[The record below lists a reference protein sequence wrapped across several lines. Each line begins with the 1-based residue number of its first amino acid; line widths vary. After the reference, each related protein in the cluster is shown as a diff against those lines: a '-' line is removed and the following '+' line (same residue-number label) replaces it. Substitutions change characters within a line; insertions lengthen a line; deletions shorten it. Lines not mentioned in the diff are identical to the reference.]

1 MGQVAGASAWKL
13 FRAFKQRAKEMREET
28 GSMIAIRNHGW
39 NSTPPQALI
48 FLRVAILLSCAIFPV
63 SAKVAAAAEPRGNC
77 SPLAT
82 LWNSHFAIGDFDGDS
97 RPDLATVQSGL
108 DRSLTRYWIHLEFS
122 TGLRDAIGVNA
133 PSGGLHIASRD
144 VNGDHFLDLVVTTV
158 WQHRPV
164 AVLLNDGH
172 GKFTLR
178 DPALFPSAAL
188 DSDLSWAPVCP
199 DVKDAVAAILT
210 RNFSTG
216 CALQSRITSEQG
228 AREFLTFEDSPSSNL
243 SAFVSVFGRAPPN
256 SILHV

>member
-1 MGQVAGASAWKL
+1 
-13 FRAFKQRAKEMREET
+13 
-28 GSMIAIRNHGW
+28 MIAIRSHDW
-39 NSTPPQALI
+39 NSKRLRVLS

-63 SAKVAAAAEPRGNC
+63 SGKVAAAAEPQGNS

-82 LWNSHFAIGDFDGDS
+82 QWNSHFAIGDFDGDS
-97 RPDLATVQSGL
+97 RPDLATVQSGPG
-108 DRSLTRYWIHLEFS
+108 RSATRYWIRLEFS

-144 VNGDHFLDLVVTTV
+144 VNGDHFLDLVVTTA

-178 DPALFPSAAL
+178 DPALFPNAVL
-188 DSDLSWAPVCP
+188 EFDLSWAPACR

-210 RNFSTG
+210 RNFSTSY
-216 CALQSRITSEQG
+216 APQSRITSEQV
-228 AREFLTFEDSPSSNL
+228 AREFLVFEDSPNSNL
-243 SAFVSVFGRAPPN
+243 SAIVSVFGRAPP
-256 SILHV
+256 SCSLHV